1 MEVAEALDKEAD
13 FLEQEL
19 ERAEA
24 LLKLP
29 PQGSKLTF
37 LFRSQLVTNGKKL
50 FAR

>member
-19 ERAEA
+19 ECAEA

-29 PQGSKLTF
+29 PAGLEINFFVQEPAGD
-37 LFRSQLVTNGKKL
+37 
-50 FAR
+50 